1 MPQAADLVK
10 TGMGLILSSLDVST
24 RVEVV
29 LQAFTGADRLILS
42 EAVKI
47 KTAEDTPIQQ

>member
-1 MPQAADLVK
+1 MAAADLVK
-10 TGMGLILSSLDVST
+10 TGMGLILSSLDVTT

-29 LQAFTGADRLILS
+29 LQAFTGADRLILA

-47 KTAEDTPIQQ
+47 RSMEEAPKAP